1 MEEFKVV
8 MQILY
13 KENKY
18 LILLNTR
25 HQKYFL
31 KILDD
36 EKFMYP
42 TMQEFTELYNIFE
55 KNEIRNKCYHK
66 DFQQA
71 ENNSKFNHKKLKFE
85 PKIIFGKILV
95 SLVTAISILGCGQTV
110 KAEGKSQEIISKEQ
124 IRNQIDFVEND
135 AKISQENS
143 SNELITIEK
152 IAPNEY
158 KLVTGNSGKD
168 LYFDSADKF
177 SQYLGEK
184 SPTYEEIEKKIQ
196 QNNKISEQYK
206 KVFIEGLKNLEET
219 MPNLNLSILNQHLE
233 RGLNIVEKT
242 DKEIVKQEGKN
253 SIASFDKSSSTMF
266 INPQNINEETLLHE
280 LAHAITGIIMQKDGK
295 NIYMGTEAIIY
306 FKDIENLEIY
316 GSGFSEGIADII
328 AKNALEDKGI
338 QNASYQPISE
348 QLEVMLNVT
357 KMSPEDFVNKGTTR
371 FIQKAE
377 RVGIE
382 NVYDNIS
389 SCDMLCTA
397 LQQGISIKPE
407 MSVKQNLYDFLI
419 KYALKQL
426 DEGINRETIIKN
438 IDNAIFNTTFSNVVV
453 FENNRAVEELEMID
467 LRNEIVDEIQ
477 KRNVNI
483 KEERD

>member
-1 MEEFKVV
+1 
-8 MQILY
+8 
-13 KENKY
+13 
-18 LILLNTR
+18 
-25 HQKYFL
+25 
-31 KILDD
+31 
-36 EKFMYP
+36 
-42 TMQEFTELYNIFE
+42 
-55 KNEIRNKCYHK
+55 
-66 DFQQA
+66 
-71 ENNSKFNHKKLKFE
+71 
-85 PKIIFGKILV
+85 
-95 SLVTAISILGCGQTV
+95 
-110 KAEGKSQEIISKEQ
+110 
-124 IRNQIDFVEND
+124 
-135 AKISQENS
+135 
-143 SNELITIEK
+143 
-152 IAPNEY
+152 
-158 KLVTGNSGKD
+158 
-168 LYFDSADKF
+168 
-177 SQYLGEK
+177 
-184 SPTYEEIEKKIQ
+184 
-196 QNNKISEQYK
+196 
-206 KVFIEGLKNLEET
+206 

-328 AKNALEDKGI
+328 AKNALGDKGI

-348 QLEVMLNVT
+348 QLEVMLNAT

-397 LQQGISIKPE
+397 LQEGISIQTE
-407 MSVKQNLYDFLI
+407 LSVKQNLYNFLI
-419 KYALKQL
+419 KYAMKQL
-426 DEGINRETIIKN
+426 EQGISKERIIKN
-438 IDNAIFNTTFSNVVV
+438 IDNAIFNTTYSNVVV
-453 FENNRAVEELEMID
+453 FEGGKAIESFEMID
-467 LRNEIVDEIQ
+467 LRNEIVEEIQ
-477 KRNVNI
+477 NKNVNI

>member
-18 LILLNTR
+18 LILLNRR

-36 EKFMYP
+36 EKLMYP

-85 PKIIFGKILV
+85 PKIIFGKTLV

-110 KAEGKSQEIISKEQ
+110 KAEGKSQEIVTVDQ
-124 IRNQIDFVEND
+124 IQSQIELNE
-135 AKISQENS
+135 KNIEINQENS
-143 SNELITIEK
+143 SDEVVTIQK
-152 IAPNEY
+152 LAPNEY

-328 AKNALEDKGI
+328 AKNALGDKGI

-348 QLEVMLNVT
+348 QLEVMLNAT

-382 NVYDNIS
+382 NFYDNIS

-397 LQQGISIKPE
+397 LQEGISIQTE
-407 MSVKQNLYDFLI
+407 LSVKQNLYNFLI
-419 KYALKQL
+419 KYAMKQL
-426 DEGINRETIIKN
+426 EQGISKERIIKN
-438 IDNAIFNTTFSNVVV
+438 IDNAIFNTTYSNVVV
-453 FENNRAVEELEMID
+453 FEGGKAIESFEMID
-467 LRNEIVDEIQ
+467 LRNEIVEEIQ
-477 KRNVNI
+477 NKNVNI